1 MRNLVIAKRYAK
13 ALFSLSQE
21 DGEIERYGKE
31 LVDFAQLVKEIPELA
46 NAIQNPL
53 YPEATR
59 KTMFQSVAE
68 KAGLSPVVRSFINL
82 LIEKKRVQYMQE
94 IADYYHKLVDEHSN
108 IAHAQ
113 LRSATELDEDVL
125 QDIAQTLERMTGKK
139 IVIEFQQ
146 DPSLIGGVLAQI
158 GDLVLDGS
166 VKRQLL
172 TFKESMKRGALG

>member
-125 QDIAQTLERMTGKK
+125 QDIAHARKDDRQKNCDRVSARPQLDR
-139 IVIEFQQ
+139 
-146 DPSLIGGVLAQI
+146 GGACS
-158 GDLVLDGS
+158 DWRFGS
-166 VKRQLL
+166 GWECEATV
-172 TFKESMKRGALG
+172 THF